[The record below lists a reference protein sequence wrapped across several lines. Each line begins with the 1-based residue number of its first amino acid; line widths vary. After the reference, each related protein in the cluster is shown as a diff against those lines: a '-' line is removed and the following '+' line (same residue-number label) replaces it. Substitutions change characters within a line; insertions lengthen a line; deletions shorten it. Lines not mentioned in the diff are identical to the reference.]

1 MIPPIRCQFKATF
14 TQTLKAQNTANSLL
28 QDGEDY
34 ENESLFSSKH
44 LALKLRQ

>member
-1 MIPPIRCQFKATF
+1 MATHDSPYKVPV
-14 TQTLKAQNTANSLL
+14 QGHIYSNTANSLL

-34 ENESLFSSKH
+34 ESESLFGSKH